1 MFFVTFY
8 EVKYSLTVVIGSG
21 ELAIRLVLNGNK
33 NISHKALLLTVMGFM
48 YIINK
53 IKPLILSKKYCH

>member
-8 EVKYSLTVVIGSG
+8 EVKNSLTVVIGSG
-21 ELAIRLVLNGNK
+21 ELVIRLVRNGNK
-33 NISHKALLLTVMGFM
+33 NISYKALLLTVMGFM

-53 IKPLILSKKYCH
+53 IKPLI